1 MERSGS
7 GVVRAPQS
15 NSDELAHQT
24 QISYS
29 MICCSCL
36 AATAEIGRD
45 TYSTPAQALGE
56 KLGNGHF
63 LRAWAGDNVLLAVA
77 IAPRADDDE
86 D

>member
-1 MERSGS
+1 MNLLTKPKSLT
-7 GVVRAPQS
+7 
-15 NSDELAHQT
+15 NS
-24 QISYS
+24 
-29 MICCSCL
+29 MFCCSGL

-77 IAPRADDDE
+77 IAPRADDDA